1 MGGTWA
7 CLGKQGGNSNKG
19 ANAKTNPN
27 LQCLQLQPCQACQQ
41 GKHCQQCKENQN
53 CYLDQNNVQQQGNI
67 VLLNNDNE
75 KKELQVVGG
84 SRNPSNIGQP
94 NQVVKNWQDQ
104 SSTNEIQDNQDH
116 TSMKDVKVSQPLL
129 STPQASQ
136 RNDGKKHFKAVVVGK
151 SGAGKSTFINMVANL
166 YNNRKYNDE
175 RLVAITQGFNL
186 QAEDGGEIHKVVMKC
201 NMKQFNHLQTDDVE
215 AGQAK
220 SQTQKCS
227 EYTFDTEGYKLTL
240 VDTPGI
246 GDTRGVNQDKING
259 VMISDQVAKM
269 GSFDAII
276 LLYKGD
282 DVRKDLSVTYILSE
296 LQSMMPKEFNSNLI
310 VVFSHVSNP
319 SSIPGI
325 KHLQDMKI
333 PTDKIVIMDNECY
346 LSPELTP
353 KPKSESAEDKDTRKR
368 IALKAWEKNE
378 KQYIKL
384 ITFLSKIQGGITPLS
399 GEKMNDLRMKKISL
413 GEKTEEIMT
422 KQGEYLDTMKAIARE
437 AKELGYT
444 RQDMLTENSRIF
456 VHMGKVEEVMVKAI
470 VEEEVEEI
478 REYIVV
484 KCSKCT
490 EECERCIYSKEYF
503 NNVQNHLNNCQSSKC
518 YFNKNKH
525 CEHPLGFHKLT
536 VEKHKITGK
545 KPKEVFWKEHQQ
557 VKEINLTAQNKR
569 DELLKNIA
577 TMIKKLIT
585 DRKTLRS
592 LSAEIR
598 ALMKELTNEHRSI
611 VSESMLPPSD
621 PLETRL
627 EREIMDLKDR
637 ADRNDPRAAEELGH
651 MEALLRL
658 YNEVKDEVD
667 GKVKTEVP
675 ENEDRDGRSRNGN
688 VRYHN
693 GHPID
698 HTAQDNNDD
707 MCEGNTAIRQMGQS
721 KVKFLPSSL
730 HHSSHNPHENKPG
743 VYDAQYNPTRSA
755 YPTNQHSKI
764 GLLDGKSTDMFGNP
778 IVQTAQQRAAP
789 GYRPIENKYDGVQV
803 NEALARANA
812 LMAADADLYG
822 PAHPSTTTPTN
833 LN

>member
-1 MGGTWA
+1 
-7 CLGKQGGNSNKG
+7 
-19 ANAKTNPN
+19 
-27 LQCLQLQPCQACQQ
+27 
-41 GKHCQQCKENQN
+41 
-53 CYLDQNNVQQQGNI
+53 
-67 VLLNNDNE
+67 LLNNDG
-75 KKELQVVGG
+75 KKQALQVRGG
-84 SRNPSNIGQP
+84 NLNPSNNDQP

-104 SSTNEIQDNQDH
+104 SSTNEIQDIQAH
-116 TSMKDVKVSQPLL
+116 TPIKDGIIPQPLP
-129 STPQASQ
+129 STPQAPQ
-136 RNDGKKHFKAVVVGK
+136 PKDGKKHYKAVVVGK

-166 YNNRKYNDE
+166 CNKTGYNDD

-186 QAEDGGEIHKVVMKC
+186 QAEDGGEIQKVVMKC
-201 NMKQFNHLQTDDVE
+201 NMPQFNHLQTDDVE

-227 EYTFDTEGYKLTL
+227 EYTFDGREYLLTL

-333 PTDKIVIMDNECY
+333 PTDYIVTMDNECY
-346 LSPELTP
+346 LSPDKIPAPT
-353 KPKSESAEDKDTRKR
+353 SESAEDKATRKR
-368 IALKAWEKNE
+368 IAEKAWEKNT
-378 KQYIKL
+378 KQYNKL

-413 GEKTEEIMT
+413 GEMTEKIMT
-422 KQGEYLDTMKAIARE
+422 TQGEYLAGMKVMAKE
-437 AKELGYT
+437 EKELGYT

-470 VEEEVEEI
+470 VEEEVVEI
-478 REYIVV
+478 REFIVV
-484 KCSKCT
+484 KCTYCMKVCANCLYS
-490 EECERCIYSKEYF
+490 EEAKTDVENKLKKS
-503 NNVQNHLNNCQSSKC
+503 QNGKC
-518 YFNKNKH
+518 YFTSVDHCKH
-525 CEHPLGFHKLT
+525 SLT
-536 VEKHKITGK
+536 YHELTLQKYHVKVK
-545 KPKEVFWKEHQQ
+545 KPKEVDRKELQQ
-557 VKEINLTAQNKR
+557 VKEINLTAQKKR
-569 DELLKNIA
+569 DDLLKFIA
-577 TMIKKLIT
+577 TMINKLIT

-592 LSAEIR
+592 LSAIILT
-598 ALMKELTNEHRSI
+598 LMKELTIEHRSI
-611 VSESMLPPSD
+611 VRESMLPPSD

-658 YNEVKDEVD
+658 YNEVKDEID
-667 GKVKTEVP
+667 GKVKPEVP
-675 ENEDRDGRSRNGN
+675 EIAEKDGRGRNGN

-693 GHPID
+693 GHPII

-707 MCEGNTAIRQMGQS
+707 MSEGNTAIRQTSQS
-721 KVKFLPSSL
+721 KVKFLQSL
-730 HHSSHNPHENKPG
+730 HHSSHNHHENKPG
-743 VYDAQYNPTRSA
+743 VHVAQYNPNSSA
-755 YPTNQHSKI
+755 YPTNHQSKI
-764 GLLDGKSTDMFGNP
+764 GLLDGKATDMFGNP
-778 IVQTAQQRAAP
+778 IVQPAQQRPAP

-812 LMAADADLYG
+812 LMAADPGLLG
-822 PAHPSTTTPTN
+822 PAHPSTTTTTTTPSN
-833 LN
+833 HN

>member
-1 MGGTWA
+1 MAEEEEMGICGIGNATGGNIDKGEPSDSTVKVL
-7 CLGKQGGNSNKG
+7 CLQPKPCQTCKQGQHCKRCQGQQVCLVDKGNEQAQKDNTYIDQTNKV
-19 ANAKTNPN
+19 
-27 LQCLQLQPCQACQQ
+27 L
-41 GKHCQQCKENQN
+41 
-53 CYLDQNNVQQQGNI
+53 NI
-67 VLLNNDNE
+67 PKDE
-75 KKELQVVGG
+75 
-84 SRNPSNIGQP
+84 RNRPTSDGQP
-94 NQVVKNWQDQ
+94 GEVEKIEQNGIKSQEA
-104 SSTNEIQDNQDH
+104 STGK
-116 TSMKDVKVSQPLL
+116 T
-129 STPQASQ
+129 TPATDSA
-136 RNDGKKHFKAVVVGK
+136 KKHYKAVVVGK

-166 YNNRKYNDE
+166 YNNRKYDDE

-186 QAEDGGEIHKVVMKC
+186 QAEDGGEIHKEVMKC

-319 SSIPGI
+319 TSIPGI

-346 LSPELTP
+346 LSPDLIP
-353 KPKSESAEDKDTRKR
+353 KPTSEFAQDQATRLE
-368 IALKAWEKNE
+368 IAGKAWAKNT
-378 KQYIKL
+378 KQYGRL
-384 ITFLSKIQGGITPLS
+384 LDFLDKIQGGITPLS
-399 GEKMNDLRMKKISL
+399 GQKMNELREKKIAL
-413 GEKTEEIMT
+413 GEKTERIMFT
-422 KQGEYLDTMKAIARE
+422 QGNVLTMAKNIAE
-437 AKELGYT
+437 EEKELGYT
-444 RQDMLTENSRIF
+444 RQDMITENSRIF
-456 VHMGKVEEVMVKAI
+456 VHMGKEKEVMVKVT
-470 VEEEVEEI
+470 VEEEVVEEKKL
-478 REYIVV
+478 IVA
-484 KCSKCT
+484 KCSYCNKDCDWCLYS
-490 EECERCIYSKEYF
+490 EEAMAS
-503 NNVQNHLNNCQSSKC
+503 V
-518 YFNKNKH
+518 KNKLK
-525 CEHPLGFHKLT
+525 EHQNQNGKCFFTNKDQCKHSLT
-536 VEKHKITGK
+536 YHELTTEKHHVKVK
-545 KPKEVFWKEHQQ
+545 KPKEVLRKELQQ
-557 VKEINLTAQNKR
+557 VKEINITAKNKR
-569 DELLKNIA
+569 DELLKNIF
-577 TMIKKLIT
+577 TMIKKLTT

-592 LSAEIR
+592 LSAFILT
-598 ALMKELTNEHRSI
+598 LMKELTIEHRSI

-637 ADRNDPRAAEELGH
+637 ADRNDPRAAEELDH

-688 VRYHN
+688 DRHHN
-693 GHPID
+693 GHII
-698 HTAQDNNDD
+698 HTAQDNIDD
-707 MCEGNTAIRQMGQS
+707 MSEGNTAIKQLNQS
-721 KVKFLPSSL
+721 KVKFLQSSF
-730 HHSSHNPHENKPG
+730 HHSGHNQHDNKDRL
-743 VYDAQYNPTRSA
+743 YDAQYNPNRSA
-755 YPTNQHSKI
+755 CPTNQQSKI
-764 GLLDGKSTDMFGNP
+764 GLLDGKATYFFGNP
-778 IVQTAQQRAAP
+778 IPQPAHQRAAP
-789 GYRPIENKYDGVQV
+789 AYRPIENKYDGVQV

-812 LMAADADLYG
+812 LMAADPGLLG
-822 PAHPSTTTPTN
+822 PAHPP
-833 LN
+833 LNHHHQS